1 MTHRYF
7 FENKAHFG
15 DTCCYTCKIEALLKD
30 KWITE
35 PASMSLWCLPVLSR
49 PIQALIN
56 HLKDDLIQ
64 EEDYEMVHGGVKV
77 PDRPGLGVTLDN
89 KAVEKYRTDKGIHPL

>member
-1 MTHRYF
+1 M
-7 FENKAHFG
+7 K
-15 DTCCYTCKIEALLKD
+15 LVV
-30 KWITE
+30 
-35 PASMSLWCLPVLSR
+35 SML
-49 PIQALIN
+49 QALIN

-64 EEDYEMVHGGVKV
+64 EEDYEMVHGAVKV